1 MNHPTT
7 AGLYMF
13 MLCYKNGSLARE
25 HVRDTLNKDAGV
37 EDHNSWD
44 LFNKT
49 ALEDPALGQR
59 TEDGPFKIGLFF
71 PRPEIVP
78 NVHAGEWHYDYYPK
92 KQELTESAD
101 VSSELEL
108 AKQDAREIIESQFL
122 SLRLRSSGL
131 VHKIGDLPPQPRRVY
146 LVGGGS
152 VNPAIAQLA
161 GEVLGGAE
169 GVFRLDIGGNACALG
184 AAYKACWAVER
195 KQGEKFEDMVA
206 SRWNEAEFVKKV
218 DQGYRKGVFE
228 KYGEAVKGFGEMEEV
243 VKRNTKAAAGSEH
256 ADAAENALKSSRG

>member
-25 HVRDTLNKDAGV
+25 HIRDALNKHSSTD
-37 EDHNSWD
+37 WD

-49 ALEDPALGQR
+49 ALAAPPLNQHNDSNPM
-59 TEDGPFKIGLFF
+59 KIGLYF

-78 NVHAGEWHYDYYPK
+78 NVPAGQWHYHFNPK
-92 KQELTESAD
+92 TSDLRVAEKA
-101 VSSELEL
+101 SSEEEA
-108 AKQDAREIIESQFL
+108 AKTDARAIVESQLL
-122 SLRLRSSGL
+122 SLRLRSQGL
-131 VHKIGDLPPQPRRVY
+131 VHKHKDLPAQPHRVY

-169 GVFRLDIGGNACALG
+169 GVYRLDIGGNACALG
-184 AAYKACWAVER
+184 AAYKAVWAVER
-195 KQGEKFEDMVA
+195 GDGEKFEDLVGK
-206 SRWNEAEFVKKV
+206 RWNEAEFVKKV

-228 KYGEAVKGFGEMEEV
+228 KYGEALEGFAHMEEEV
-243 VKRNTKAAAGSEH
+243 IKSAGDPKKADVAKAAEQAQ
-256 ADAAENALKSSRG
+256 NSRA

>member
-25 HVRDTLNKDAGV
+25 HVRDVLNKHSDA
-37 EDHNSWD
+37 EANSWD

-49 ALEDPALGQR
+49 ALEAPPLNQHKGSDPM
-59 TEDGPFKIGLFF
+59 KIGLYF

-78 NVHAGEWHYDYYPK
+78 NVPAGEWHYDYIPENHDLHTSPK
-92 KQELTESAD
+92 A
-101 VSSELEL
+101 SSEEQA
-108 AKQDAREIIESQFL
+108 AKSDARAIVESQFL
-122 SLRLRSSGL
+122 SLRLRSSRL
-131 VHKIGDLPPQPRRVY
+131 VHKQGDLPPQPRRVY

-184 AAYKACWAVER
+184 SAYKACWAVER
-195 KQGEKFEDMVA
+195 EEGEKFEDMV
-206 SRWNEAEFVKKV
+206 SKRWNEEEFVKKV
-218 DQGYRKGVFE
+218 DEGYRKGIFE
-228 KYGEAVKGFGEMEEV
+228 KYGEAVVGFGQMEED
-243 VKRNTKAAAGSEH
+243 VKKKTKGPSKEESAKAAEVAG
-256 ADAAENALKSSRG
+256 KSREG